1 MIEEP
6 NTHASQD
13 DNEKG
18 DNYYDGNH
26 DNHEI

>member
-1 MIEEP
+1 MIKEP

-18 DNYYDGNH
+18 DNYDGNH

>member
-6 NTHASQD
+6 STHASQD

-18 DNYYDGNH
+18 DNYYDGYH